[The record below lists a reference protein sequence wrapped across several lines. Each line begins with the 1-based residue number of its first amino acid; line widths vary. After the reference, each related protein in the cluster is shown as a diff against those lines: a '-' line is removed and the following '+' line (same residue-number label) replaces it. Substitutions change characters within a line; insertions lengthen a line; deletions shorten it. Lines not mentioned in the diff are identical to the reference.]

1 MIIGLPGETEESVHE
16 TKQWFLDNPDL
27 WEEVHFKSLSIDNQK
42 FNVWKSEMSLNP
54 EKFGIKIVNFIPN
67 NYGLNWEHESMSSDK
82 ANEISKSVTEQLDEF
97 RPRVKNTYFIKLS
110 DTEVLESDTA
120 DIAGNKF
127 RQEILNKGQNYINLK
142 MHHRGLK

>member
-1 MIIGLPGETEESVHE
+1 MIIGLPGETGESVHE